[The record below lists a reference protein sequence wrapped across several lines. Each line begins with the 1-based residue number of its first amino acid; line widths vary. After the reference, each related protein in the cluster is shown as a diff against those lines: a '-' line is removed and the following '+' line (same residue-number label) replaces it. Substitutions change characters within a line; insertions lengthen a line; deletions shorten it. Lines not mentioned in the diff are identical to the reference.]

1 MHEDALQRQV
11 VHSAVGAVGVAD
23 AVYFAAFGRDFLRSG
38 VGNDA
43 DVVTFAE
50 LFDQHFV
57 RFEFGHEFHQGH
69 AFDDAGQ
76 VQRGLNAGI
85 AATDNGDVFVF
96 EEGAVAVRAEGDAV
110 ADVFFFTGDAEFA
123 PFRAACHDKGAGFD
137 GLAGVEGDFMGFVSR
152 RDAFHAEVFTD
163 GDRVGSEMAM
173 QFARKFGARGF
184 RHRDEVFD
192 VHGVFDL
199 TTDAV
204 GNDGDAEAFARGV
217 DGGG

>member
-1 MHEDALQRQV
+1 M
-11 VHSAVGAVGVAD
+11 HSAIGTVGVAD

-38 VGNDA
+38 VGDDA
-43 DVVTFAE
+43 DVVAFAK

-85 AATDNGDVFVF
+85 TTTDDGDVFVF
-96 EEGAVAVRAEGDAV
+96 EEGAVTVRAEGDAV

-123 PFRAACHDKGAGFD
+123 PFRAACHDKGTGFD
-137 GLAGVEGDFMGFVSR
+137 GLTGIEGDFMGFVTSR
-152 RDAFHAEVFTD
+152 DTFHAEVFAD
-163 GDRVGSEMAM
+163 GDGVGCEMAM
-173 QFARKFGARGF
+173 QFAREFGACGF
-184 RHRDEVFD
+184 WHRDEVFD
-192 VHGVFDL
+192 IHGVFDL
-199 TTDAV
+199 ATDAV

-217 DGGG
+217 DGRG